1 MAVDPSAPMLE
12 ACRRRVAEIGIAD
25 RCEFHVG
32 YVDSLPAGEPFDGA
46 TSLLVSQFIHQ
57 PEARCDFFRQIAQ
70 RLRTGGM
77 LASTDLSGD
86 RGTASYNDL
95 LETWLRLM
103 RLTDIT
109 DEQVEGM
116 RRAYARDVAIW
127 PVDEV
132 SEIIATAGVDP
143 PTRFYQAGMIHG
155 WYARRRAD

>member
-1 MAVDPSAPMLE
+1 
-12 ACRRRVAEIGIAD
+12 
-25 RCEFHVG
+25 
-32 YVDSLPAGEPFDGA
+32 
-46 TSLLVSQFIHQ
+46 
-57 PEARCDFFRQIAQ
+57 
-70 RLRTGGM
+70 M

-109 DEQVEGM
+109 DEQVVGM
-116 RRAYARDVAIW
+116 RRAYERDVAIW

-132 SEIIATAGVDP
+132 SEIIASAGFES

-155 WYARRRAD
+155 WYARRRNA